1 MAVRGGSPVTTN
13 SKEYSTKKC
22 SLNNCG
28 NEPTDIGSEIVAES
42 HDGVSWIYHPVTL
55 SVILSAEQEKR
66 VSLTYRHRRPHRVA
80 GVSRFIG
87 QEQVNIS
94 LISLLT
100 RTPLVVAV
108 FPQHV
113 VLSRLSYPSPCT
125 RPLESESE

>member
-1 MAVRGGSPVTTN
+1 M
-13 SKEYSTKKC
+13 
-22 SLNNCG
+22 
-28 NEPTDIGSEIVAES
+28 IVS
-42 HDGVSWIYHPVTL
+42 SL

-80 GVSRFIG
+80 GVSRVIG

-100 RTPLVVAV
+100 RTPLGVAV
-108 FPQHV
+108 FPQRV